1 MKKIKITGI
10 IFLIIL
16 IIANLTFVAQ
26 SKYVWEQVKKENK
39 IYLHQGKSIYEKIGL
54 TIDNIEIIMKDKA
67 LFRKGLIDINGFFQK
82 VMGKSVVEDVN
93 INNTVYKMDN
103 GQLTFNYPE
112 CKEQEIL
119 MYIDNIKALYDEVAA
134 KGVQLIYIQ
143 APFKN
148 NKFDNK
154 LPYGLNDTTNLNA
167 DRFID
172 SLKKNNIPYID
183 LRDVIKQ
190 KGFNYSNLFYNT
202 DHHWKTETAFW
213 AYQYVIEYLN
223 QNFGLNYNKEM
234 AEVSN
239 FKKLTLKK
247 SFLGSQ
253 ANRTGRFYAGVDDF
267 TLITPEFE
275 TNYSFKM
282 FDGSLGLITSKT
294 GSFEEALISKRHLS
308 EPNKVKTI
316 RDCSYFDINP
326 PLAQISNHN
335 VDDGEILI
343 VEDSFG
349 RPFSAFM
356 SLQFNKTD
364 ILDLR
369 HYKIQSLT
377 EFIKSSE
384 YDYIFFLY
392 NPGIFSETGNDSIM
406 FTFK

>member
-39 IYLHQGKSIYEKIGL
+39 IYLHQGKRIYEKIGL

>member
-1 MKKIKITGI
+1 MGTG
-10 IFLIIL
+10 
-16 IIANLTFVAQ
+16 
-26 SKYVWEQVKKENK
+26 EKENK

-67 LFRKGLIDINGFFQK
+67 LFRKGLIDINGFQK

-213 AYQYVIEYLN
+213 AYQYVI
-223 QNFGLNYNKEM
+223 
-234 AEVSN
+234 
-239 FKKLTLKK
+239 
-247 SFLGSQ
+247 
-253 ANRTGRFYAGVDDF
+253 
-267 TLITPEFE
+267 
-275 TNYSFKM
+275 
-282 FDGSLGLITSKT
+282 
-294 GSFEEALISKRHLS
+294 
-308 EPNKVKTI
+308 
-316 RDCSYFDINP
+316 
-326 PLAQISNHN
+326 
-335 VDDGEILI
+335 
-343 VEDSFG
+343 
-349 RPFSAFM
+349 
-356 SLQFNKTD
+356 
-364 ILDLR
+364 
-369 HYKIQSLT
+369 
-377 EFIKSSE
+377 
-384 YDYIFFLY
+384 
-392 NPGIFSETGNDSIM
+392 SI
-406 FTFK
+406 